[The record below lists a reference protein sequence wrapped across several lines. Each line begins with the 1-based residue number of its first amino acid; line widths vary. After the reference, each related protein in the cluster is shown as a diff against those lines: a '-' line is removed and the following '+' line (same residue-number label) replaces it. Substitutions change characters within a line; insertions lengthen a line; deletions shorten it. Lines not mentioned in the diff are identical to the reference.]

1 MPEIQMPKLSDTM
14 TEGTL
19 VAWKKK
25 KGDRISAGDVIAEIE
40 TDKATMEW
48 ESPEDGTLTE
58 IYVEEG
64 GKVEVGQRIAFIG
77 GEGEAAPKEEKKAP
91 EKKPEAKKEGPPEKE
106 AQKTEEPKER
116 PAETEK
122 PGPAEAKEKET
133 APPEEKK
140 EAGKQEPVEAAVSPA
155 STPSKKKAEQ
165 RQPTRLPPQKP
176 EEGARVKAS
185 PVARRIAAELG
196 VDLASVKGTGPE
208 GRITET
214 DVRGAAVTDRGGAK
228 AQPKALPSIKAG
240 EGARINLSGMRKG
253 IAERLVQSKA
263 PVPHFYLNIDIDAG
277 PLMEARAE
285 LKSAGEEADTSKITV
300 NDFVLKAAVMAA
312 VKVPKVNASF
322 DDNAIVQYAD
332 VDLGIAVAIEDGLLT
347 PVIRAAQNKSL
358 REISELAKDLANRA
372 RNKRMKPE
380 EFQGGTFTV
389 SNLGGMGIDG
399 FSAIIN
405 PPQGFILAIGK
416 INKMPV
422 IDNCDEIVVGH
433 RMSIWMSCDHR
444 VIDGALGAVYLK
456 ELRHLLENPALLL
469 V

>member
-25 KGDRISAGDVIAEIE
+25 KGDKVSAGDVIAEIE

-91 EKKPEAKKEGPPEKE
+91 EKKPEAKKEEPPEKE
-106 AQKTEEPKER
+106 AKKPEEPNEER
-116 PAETEK
+116 TETEK
-122 PGPAEAKEKET
+122 PASAKAEEKET
-133 APPEEKK
+133 TPPQESMEGRAPSRPKL
-140 EAGKQEPVEAAVSPA
+140 SPA
-155 STPSKKKAEQ
+155 AAREDKTAE
-165 RQPTRLPPQKP
+165 
-176 EEGARVKAS
+176 ARVKAS

-208 GRITET
+208 GRVTES
-214 DVRGAAVTDRGGAK
+214 DVRAAAKSVAAVADRGQTQAPRSS
-228 AQPKALPSIKAG
+228 APKPGPGSRLQ
-240 EGARINLSGMRKG
+240 LSGMRKG

-277 PLMEARAE
+277 PLMAARAE
-285 LKSAGEEADTSKITV
+285 LKSAGEDADTSKITV

-312 VKVPKVNASF
+312 AKVPKVNASF
-322 DDNAIVQYAD
+322 DNDAIVQYAD

-358 REISELAKDLANRA
+358 REISELAKDLATRA

-380 EFQGGTFTV
+380 EFQGGSFTV

-405 PPQGFILAIGK
+405 PPQGFILAVGR

-422 IDNCDEIVVGH
+422 IDNCDQIVVGH

-456 ELRHLLENPALLL
+456 ELRHFLENPALLL

>member
-25 KGDRISAGDVIAEIE
+25 KGDKVSAGDVIAEIE

-48 ESPEDGTLTE
+48 ESPDDGTLTE

-77 GEGEAAPKEEKKAP
+77 EEGEAAPKEEKKAP
-91 EKKPEAKKEGPPEKE
+91 EKKPEAPKKEE
-106 AQKTEEPKER
+106 AKTSEEPKR
-116 PAETEK
+116 ATEK
-122 PGPAEAKEKET
+122 PTPAKAKEKET
-133 APPEEKK
+133 TPPQEPMEGRAPSRPKPSPAAAREEKT
-140 EAGKQEPVEAAVSPA
+140 A
-155 STPSKKKAEQ
+155 
-165 RQPTRLPPQKP
+165 
-176 EEGARVKAS
+176 EEGRVKAS

-196 VDLASVKGTGPE
+196 VDLANVKGTGPE
-208 GRITET
+208 GRVTET
-214 DVRGAAVTDRGGAK
+214 DVRAASKSVAAVADRGDAK
-228 AQPKALPSIKAG
+228 AQPKPAPSIKAG

-285 LKSAGEEADTSKITV
+285 LKSAGEDTDTSKITV
-300 NDFVLKAAVMAA
+300 NDFVLKGAVMAA

-322 DDNAIVQYAD
+322 DNDAIVQYAD
-332 VDLGIAVAIEDGLLT
+332 VDLGLAVAIDDGLLT

-372 RNKRMKPE
+372 RNKRMKQE
-380 EFQGGTFTV
+380 EFQGGSFTV
-389 SNLGGMGIDG
+389 SNLGGMGIDS

-405 PPQGFILAIGK
+405 PPQGFILAVGK

-422 IDNCDEIVVGH
+422 IDNCDQIVVGH